1 MALPGHLC
9 YLCHRPCTVG
19 PVRWK
24 RRSCC
29 SSLWARV
36 TQHKS
41 RSATTQ
47 NETNSLGYQ
56 FGLCIYIYICTSIYI
71 YIHACIQF
79 RITTFIGSIETVKIC
94 TDPSLPWGHHGRV
107 TIHARTQRPVWLLVI
122 QPAKVQILPLF
133 TLGWPK
139 DKDNNLDKDLVFD
152 MVCGWTVPKTRI
164 FYEFCG
170 SPLCCF
176 HGSLVGK
183 LLTWDGQSM
192 RWRVHIEGV
201 GIKQLGGVEVFHGE

>member
-1 MALPGHLC
+1 MA
-9 YLCHRPCTVG
+9 RE
-19 PVRWK
+19 RE
-24 RRSCC
+24 R
-29 SSLWARV
+29 
-36 TQHKS
+36 
-41 RSATTQ
+41 
-47 NETNSLGYQ
+47 E
-56 FGLCIYIYICTSIYI
+56 IYI

-79 RITTFIGSIETVKIC
+79 RITTFIGSIEIVKIC

-122 QPAKVQILPLF
+122 QPAEVQILPLF

-201 GIKQLGGVEVFHGE
+201 GIKQLGGVEVFHGEQYGMIMNDFMKQRLEHRCTYGVAKNSEECLCQLTHWEVALGVVIWC